1 MKYPNYIGSG
11 SRVFIACLQS
21 VEVVFLPLSNQIVS
35 RMEARDDLFQ
45 KGGSQDR
52 RKGKGRGKNE

>member
-1 MKYPNYIGSG
+1 MKYPNFIGSG

-35 RMEARDDLFQ
+35 RLEARDDLFPE
-45 KGGSQDR
+45 GGSQDHP
-52 RKGKGRGKNE
+52 KGKGQGKNK